1 MKKIAF
7 DPGGGGACRRRSWG
21 MAGGASAR
29 PSGSKA
35 AKGAARK
42 LKGSGDGQHDGEG
55 GLQGSGTA

>member
-7 DPGGGGACRRRSWG
+7 VCGGGGHGEWPED
-21 MAGGASAR
+21 ASAR